1 MFRTNKAHPWHGI
14 PIGENAPEEVTVFI
28 EIVPRDTVKY
38 EVDKETG
45 YLKIDRPQQYSNV
58 VPANYGFIPRTYCGE
73 GIANLARKNTDIS
86 ISDGDGDPLDI
97 LVLSEHH
104 IPRGDIILK
113 ARPIGGFCLI
123 DGGEADDKIIA
134 VLKGD
139 KVFEQ
144 YREISQLPKGIRE
157 RFEHYFLTY
166 KSLPDEPN
174 KCEIAFSYGREGS
187 YNVINTAI
195 DDYAK
200 LTANADAHAQ
210 REPGPETLQ
219 KDHREG

>member
-1 MFRTNKAHPWHGI
+1 MNFRTNKAHPWHGI
-14 PIGENAPEEVTVFI
+14 EIGNDAPGEVTVFI

-58 VPANYGFIPRTYCGE
+58 VPANYGFIPETYCGG
-73 GIANLARKNTDIS
+73 GIAAMARAKTPIP
-86 ISDGDGDPLDI
+86 ISDGDNDPLDI

-144 YREISQLPKGIRE
+144 YTEISQLPKGILE

-166 KSLPDEPN
+166 KSLPDAPN
-174 KCEIAFSYGREGS
+174 ICQIAYSYDREEC
-187 YNVINTAI
+187 YQVINAAVS
-195 DDYAK
+195 DYKA
-200 LTANADAHAQ
+200 LTMAS
-210 REPGPETLQ
+210 G
-219 KDHREG
+219 

>member
-1 MFRTNKAHPWHGI
+1 MFRTDKAHPWHGI

-58 VPANYGFIPRTYCGE
+58 VPANYGFIPQTYCSE
-73 GIANLARKNTDIS
+73 GIASLARSNSDIT
-86 ISDGDGDPLDI
+86 ITGGDGDPLDI

-123 DGGEADDKIIA
+123 DDNEADDKIIA

-144 YREISQLPKGIRE
+144 YQEISQLPKGILE

-166 KSLPDEPN
+166 KSLPDDPN
-174 KCEIAFSYGREGS
+174 ICEIAYSYGRDES
-187 YNVINTAI
+187 YRVINAAI
-195 DDYAK
+195 SDYAELVGRLK
-200 LTANADAHAQ
+200 
-210 REPGPETLQ
+210 
-219 KDHREG
+219 

>member
-1 MFRTNKAHPWHGI
+1 MLRTNKAHPWHGI
-14 PIGENAPEEVTVFI
+14 SIGEGAPEEVTVFI

-58 VPANYGFIPRTYCGE
+58 VPANYGFIPQTYCDE
-73 GIANLARKNTDIS
+73 RIADMARSN
-86 ISDGDGDPLDI
+86 SDLTVTGGDGDPLDI

-113 ARPIGGFCLI
+113 ARPIGGFCLV
-123 DGGEADDKIIA
+123 DDNEADDKIIA

-144 YREISQLPKGIRE
+144 YKEIADLPKGILE

-174 KCEIAFSYGREGS
+174 KCEIAYSYGREAS
-187 YNVINTAI
+187 YEVIRAAI
-195 DDYAK
+195 DDYADLLGK
-200 LTANADAHAQ
+200 L
-210 REPGPETLQ
+210 
-219 KDHREG
+219 K

>member
-1 MFRTNKAHPWHGI
+1 MFRTDKAHPWHGV
-14 PIGENAPEEVTVFI
+14 PIGEGVPEEVTVFI

-38 EVDKETG
+38 EVDKDTG

-58 VPANYGFIPRTYCGE
+58 VPANYGFIPQTYCDKN
-73 GIANLARKNTDIS
+73 IAELARAKTDIN
-86 ISDGDGDPLDI
+86 IIGGDGDPLDI

-113 ARPIGGFCLI
+113 AKPIGGFCLV
-123 DGGEADDKIIA
+123 DDDEADDKIIA

-144 YREISQLPKGIRE
+144 YQEIAQLPMGILE

-166 KSLPDEPN
+166 KNLPDEPK
-174 KCEIAFSYGREGS
+174 KCQIAYSYGREAS
-187 YNVINTAI
+187 FEVIRTAI
-195 DDYAK
+195 ADYAEMIR
-200 LTANADAHAQ
+200 AQ
-210 REPGPETLQ
+210 
-219 KDHREG
+219 H

>member
-1 MFRTNKAHPWHGI
+1 MFRTNKAHPWHGV
-14 PIGENAPEEVTVFI
+14 PIGDDVPEEVTVFI

-58 VPANYGFIPRTYCGE
+58 VPANYGFIPQTYCAE
-73 GIANLARKNTDIS
+73 RIAQLARDKAPNIAIS
-86 ISDGDGDPLDI
+86 GGDTDPLDI

-144 YREISQLPKGIRE
+144 YEEISQLPKGILE

-166 KSLPDEPN
+166 KSLPDDPN
-174 KCEIAFSYGREGS
+174 ICEIAYSYGREDS
-187 YNVINTAI
+187 YNVIKTAMN
-195 DDYAK
+195 DYADLK
-200 LTANADAHAQ
+200 A
-210 REPGPETLQ
+210 
-219 KDHREG
+219 KSM

>member
-1 MFRTNKAHPWHGI
+1 MLRTNKAHPWHGV
-14 PIGENAPEEVTVFI
+14 PIGDGVPDEVTVFV

-58 VPANYGFIPRTYCGE
+58 VPANYGFIPQTYCAE
-73 GIANLARKNTDIS
+73 RIADLARAKSDIE
-86 ISDGDGDPLDI
+86 IRGGDGDPLDI

-104 IPRGDIILK
+104 IPRGDIILR
-113 ARPIGGFCLI
+113 ARPIGGFCLV
-123 DGGEADDKIIA
+123 DDNEADDKIIA

-144 YREISQLPKGIRE
+144 YREIAELPKGILE

-174 KCEIAFSYGREGS
+174 KCEIAFSYGREDS
-187 YNVINTAI
+187 FEVIRNAI
-195 DDYAK
+195 DDYSDLLRK
-200 LTANADAHAQ
+200 L
-210 REPGPETLQ
+210 
-219 KDHREG
+219 K

>member
-14 PIGENAPEEVTVFI
+14 PIGEKVPNEVTVFI

-58 VPANYGFIPRTYCGE
+58 VPANYGFIPQTYCGE
-73 GIANLARKNTDIS
+73 NIAKLATKNSGKPIEF
-86 ISDGDGDPLDI
+86 GDGDPLDI

-113 ARPIGGFCLI
+113 AKPIGGFCLI

-134 VLKGD
+134 TLVGD
-139 KVFEQ
+139 KIYENFAD
-144 YREISQLPKGIRE
+144 ISELPEAIVNRLQ
-157 RFEHYFLTY
+157 HYFLTY
-166 KSLPDEPN
+166 KQLPSEPN
-174 KCEIAFSYGREGS
+174 ICEIAYIYGREKA
-187 YNVINTAI
+187 YEVIGEAI
-195 DDYAK
+195 KDYEELKAK
-200 LTANADAHAQ
+200 L
-210 REPGPETLQ
+210 
-219 KDHREG
+219 K

>member
-1 MFRTNKAHPWHGI
+1 MLRTNKAHPWHGV
-14 PIGENAPEEVTVFI
+14 PIGDGVPEEVTVFI

-58 VPANYGFIPRTYCGE
+58 VPANYGFIPQTYCSE
-73 GIANLARKNTDIS
+73 HIANLARAKTPIE

-144 YREISQLPKGIRE
+144 YREIGELPKGILE

-174 KCEIAFSYGREGS
+174 KCEIAYSYGREES
-187 YNVINTAI
+187 YGVIRSAI
-195 DDYAK
+195 DDYAHLLGK
-200 LTANADAHAQ
+200 L
-210 REPGPETLQ
+210 
-219 KDHREG
+219 K

>member
-14 PIGENAPEEVTVFI
+14 PIGDNVPEEVTVFV

-58 VPANYGFIPRTYCGE
+58 VPANYGFIPQTYCAG
-73 GIANLARKNTDIS
+73 GIASLVRSKTDIS
-86 ISDGDGDPLDI
+86 IVGGDGDPLDI

-123 DGGEADDKIIA
+123 DDSEADDKIIA

-144 YREISQLPKGIRE
+144 YREISELPKGILE

-166 KSLPDEPN
+166 KSLPDAPN
-174 KCEIAFSYGREGS
+174 VCEIAYSYDREES
-187 YNVINTAI
+187 YQVLEAARG
-195 DDYAK
+195 DYAELLGK
-200 LTANADAHAQ
+200 L
-210 REPGPETLQ
+210 
-219 KDHREG
+219 K

>member
-1 MFRTNKAHPWHGI
+1 MFRINKAHPWHGI
-14 PIGENAPEEVTVFI
+14 PIGEGVPEEVTVFV

-58 VPANYGFIPRTYCGE
+58 VPANYGFVPQTYCAE
-73 GIANLARKNTDIS
+73 RIAGRARSKSDLA

-123 DGGEADDKIIA
+123 DDGEADDKIIA

-144 YREISQLPKGIRE
+144 YREIRELPKGILE

-166 KSLPDEPN
+166 KSLPDEPS
-174 KCEIAFSYGREGS
+174 KCEIAFSYGREES
-187 YNVINTAI
+187 YGVIRAAM
-195 DDYAK
+195 DDYK
-200 LTANADAHAQ
+200 
-210 REPGPETLQ
+210 TLLEKQ
-219 KDHREG
+219 T

>member
-1 MFRTNKAHPWHGI
+1 MFRTDKAHPWHGI
-14 PIGENAPEEVTVFI
+14 PIGDGAPAEVTVFI

-58 VPANYGFIPRTYCGE
+58 VPANYGFIPQTYCDS
-73 GIANLARKNTDIS
+73 GIAELARAKTEITVNG
-86 ISDGDGDPLDI
+86 GDGDPLDI

-123 DGGEADDKIIA
+123 DDNEADDKIIA

-144 YREISQLPKGIRE
+144 YEEISQLPKGILE

-166 KSLPDEPN
+166 KSLPDAPN
-174 KCEIAFSYGREGS
+174 VCEIAYSYGREAS
-187 YNVINTAI
+187 YEVISAAI
-195 DDYAK
+195 DDYANLVGK
-200 LTANADAHAQ
+200 L
-210 REPGPETLQ
+210 R
-219 KDHREG
+219 

>member
-1 MFRTNKAHPWHGI
+1 MFRTDKAHPWHGI
-14 PIGENAPEEVTVFI
+14 PIGDNAPDEVTVFI

-58 VPANYGFIPRTYCGE
+58 VPANYGFIPRTFCDKQV
-73 GIANLARKNTDIS
+73 ADLARAK
-86 ISDGDGDPLDI
+86 SDLTITSGDGDPLDI

-123 DGGEADDKIIA
+123 DNHEADDKIVA

-144 YREISQLPKGIRE
+144 YKEIAELPKGILQ

-174 KCEIAFSYGREGS
+174 VCEIAYSYGREES
-187 YNVINTAI
+187 YNVIRAAVR
-195 DDYAK
+195 DYAELMGELK
-200 LTANADAHAQ
+200 
-210 REPGPETLQ
+210 
-219 KDHREG
+219 

>member
-1 MFRTNKAHPWHGI
+1 MLRTNKAHPWHGI
-14 PIGENAPEEVTVFI
+14 SIGEGAPEEVTVFI

-58 VPANYGFIPRTYCGE
+58 VPANYGFIPQTYCAE
-73 GIANLARKNTDIS
+73 RIADMARAKTDLKITG
-86 ISDGDGDPLDI
+86 GDGDPLDI

-113 ARPIGGFCLI
+113 ARPIGGFCLL
-123 DGGEADDKIIA
+123 DDHEADDKIIA

-144 YREISQLPKGIRE
+144 YKEISDLPKGILE

-174 KCEIAFSYGREGS
+174 QCEIAYSYGREAS
-187 YNVINTAI
+187 YEVIRAAI
-195 DDYAK
+195 QDYTDLLGK
-200 LTANADAHAQ
+200 L
-210 REPGPETLQ
+210 
-219 KDHREG
+219 K

>member
-1 MFRTNKAHPWHGI
+1 MGD
-14 PIGENAPEEVTVFI
+14 NAPSEVTVFI

-58 VPANYGFIPRTYCGE
+58 VPANYGFIPQTYCAKR
-73 GIANLARKNTDIS
+73 IADRARAKSS
-86 ISDGDGDPLDI
+86 IAITDGDGDPLDI

-144 YREISQLPKGIRE
+144 YQEISQLPKGILE

-166 KSLPDEPN
+166 KSLPDETN
-174 KCEIAFSYGREGS
+174 KCEIAFSYERDES
-187 YNVINTAI
+187 YEVIRAAA
-195 DDYAK
+195 DDYAE
-200 LTANADAHAQ
+200 LL
-210 REPGPETLQ
+210 RS
-219 KDHREG
+219 

>member
-1 MFRTNKAHPWHGI
+1 MFRTDKAHPWHGI
-14 PIGENAPEEVTVFI
+14 PRGENVPDEVTVFI

-58 VPANYGFIPRTYCGE
+58 VPANYGFIPQTYCAE
-73 GIANLARKNTDIS
+73 GIANLARSKSDIT
-86 ISDGDGDPLDI
+86 ITGGDGDPLDI

-123 DGGEADDKIIA
+123 DANEADDKIIA

-144 YREISQLPKGIRE
+144 YQEISQLPKGILE

-166 KSLPDEPN
+166 KSLPDDPN
-174 KCEIAFSYGREGS
+174 ICEIAYSYGREES
-187 YNVINTAI
+187 HSVIKAAI
-195 DDYAK
+195 EDYAELVGRLK
-200 LTANADAHAQ
+200 
-210 REPGPETLQ
+210 
-219 KDHREG
+219 

>member
-14 PIGENAPEEVTVFI
+14 AIGDQAPEEVTVFI

-58 VPANYGFIPRTYCGE
+58 VPANYGFIPRTYCAK
-73 GIANLARKNTDIS
+73 GIADLARSKTDLPIS
-86 ISDGDGDPLDI
+86 GGDGDPLDI

-144 YREISQLPKGIRE
+144 YREINELPKGILE

-174 KCEIAFSYGREGS
+174 KCEIAYSYGRQEA
-187 YNVINTAI
+187 YRVIETAI
-195 DDYAK
+195 GDYAG
-200 LTANADAHAQ
+200 LL
-210 REPGPETLQ
+210 GSQ
-219 KDHREG
+219 K

>member
-14 PIGENAPEEVTVFI
+14 PLNDNSPAEVTVFV

-73 GIANLARKNTDIS
+73 GIANMARLQSGKT
-86 ISDGDGDPLDI
+86 ISDGDNDPLDI

-113 ARPIGGFCLI
+113 ATPIGGFCLI

-144 YREISQLPKGIRE
+144 YKEIAELPKGILE

-166 KSLPDEPN
+166 KSLPDQPN
-174 KCEIAFSYGREGS
+174 VCEIAYSYGRDES
-187 YNVINTAI
+187 HRVINTAI
-195 DDYAK
+195 RDYAELVK
-200 LTANADAHAQ
+200 TQ
-210 REPGPETLQ
+210 S
-219 KDHREG
+219 

>member
-1 MFRTNKAHPWHGI
+1 MLRTNKAHPWHGI
-14 PIGENAPEEVTVFI
+14 PIGAGAPEEVTVFI

-58 VPANYGFIPRTYCGE
+58 VPANYGFIPQTYCSTS
-73 GIANLARKNTDIS
+73 IADLARSKTDIS
-86 ISDGDGDPLDI
+86 ITDGDGDPLDI

-113 ARPIGGFCLI
+113 AIPIGGFALI

-144 YREISQLPKGIRE
+144 YKEISELPKGILE

-174 KCEIAFSYGREGS
+174 ACEIAYSYGREES
-187 YNVINTAI
+187 HNVIRTAI
-195 DDYAK
+195 EDYRQLVEK
-200 LTANADAHAQ
+200 
-210 REPGPETLQ
+210 
-219 KDHREG
+219 EGR

>member
-1 MFRTNKAHPWHGI
+1 MLRQDKAHPWHGI
-14 PIGENAPEEVTVFI
+14 PIGDNAPEEVTVFI

-73 GIANLARKNTDIS
+73 RIAELGRSKSAVAIS
-86 ISDGDGDPLDI
+86 GGDRDPLDI

-113 ARPIGGFCLI
+113 ARPIGGFCLV
-123 DGGEADDKIIA
+123 DAGEADDKIIA

-144 YREISQLPKGIRE
+144 YTEIAQLPKGILE

-174 KCEIAFSYGREGS
+174 ICEIAYSYGREES
-187 YNVINTAI
+187 YGVIRAATE
-195 DDYAK
+195 DYGEMRKAEDGIG
-200 LTANADAHAQ
+200 N
-210 REPGPETLQ
+210 
-219 KDHREG
+219 

>member
-1 MFRTNKAHPWHGI
+1 MLRTNKAHPWHGV
-14 PIGENAPEEVTVFI
+14 PIGEGVPEEVTVFI

-58 VPANYGFIPRTYCGE
+58 VPANYGFIPQTYCSE
-73 GIANLARKNTDIS
+73 RIASLARAKTDIE
-86 ISDGDGDPLDI
+86 IRDGDGDPLDI

-113 ARPIGGFCLI
+113 ARPIGGFCLV
-123 DGGEADDKIIA
+123 DDNEADDKIIA

-144 YREISQLPKGIRE
+144 YKEITELPKGILE

-166 KSLPDEPN
+166 KSLPDAPN
-174 KCEIAFSYGREGS
+174 VCEIAFSYGREDS
-187 YNVINTAI
+187 YEVIRNAMA
-195 DDYAK
+195 DYAELLNK
-200 LTANADAHAQ
+200 L
-210 REPGPETLQ
+210 
-219 KDHREG
+219 K

>member
-1 MFRTNKAHPWHGI
+1 MPMFRSNKAHPWHGVSR
-14 PIGENAPEEVTVFI
+14 GEGAPAEVTVFI

-58 VPANYGFIPRTYCGE
+58 VPANYGFIPQTYCAE
-73 GIANLARKNTDIS
+73 RVADLARSKTDIG
-86 ISDGDGDPLDI
+86 ISGGDGDPLDI

-104 IPRGDIILK
+104 IPRGDILLK
-113 ARPIGGFCLI
+113 ARPSGGFALI
-123 DGGEADDKIIA
+123 DGGEADDKIIS

-144 YREISQLPKGIRE
+144 YREISELPKGILQ

-174 KCEIAFSYGREGS
+174 KCEIAYSYGRAES
-187 YNVINTAI
+187 YKVIEAAI
-195 DDYAK
+195 ADYQDLLGK
-200 LTANADAHAQ
+200 L
-210 REPGPETLQ
+210 
-219 KDHREG
+219 K

>member
-1 MFRTNKAHPWHGI
+1 MLRTNKAHPWHGV
-14 PIGENAPEEVTVFI
+14 PIGEGVPEEVTVFV
-28 EIVPRDTVKY
+28 EIVPGDTVKY

-58 VPANYGFIPRTYCGE
+58 VPANYGFIPQTYCSE
-73 GIANLARKNTDIS
+73 RIASLARAKTDIE
-86 ISDGDGDPLDI
+86 IRGGDGDPLDI

-113 ARPIGGFCLI
+113 ARPIGGFCLV
-123 DGGEADDKIIA
+123 DDNEADDKIIA

-144 YREISQLPKGIRE
+144 YTEISELPKGILE

-166 KSLPDEPN
+166 KSLPDAPN
-174 KCEIAFSYGREGS
+174 VCEIAYSYGREAS
-187 YNVINTAI
+187 YEVIRNAI
-195 DDYAK
+195 DDYAELLNK
-200 LTANADAHAQ
+200 L
-210 REPGPETLQ
+210 R
-219 KDHREG
+219 

>member
-1 MFRTNKAHPWHGI
+1 MFRTDKAHPWHGI
-14 PIGENAPEEVTVFI
+14 PIGAGVPEEVTVFI

-58 VPANYGFIPRTYCGE
+58 VPANYGFIPQTYCAE
-73 GIANLARKNTDIS
+73 QVADLARSKTDILVNQ
-86 ISDGDGDPLDI
+86 GDGDPLDI

-104 IPRGDIILK
+104 IPRGDIVLK

-123 DGGEADDKIIA
+123 DNNEADDKIIA

-144 YREISQLPKGIRE
+144 YREISELPKGILE

-174 KCEIAFSYGREGS
+174 VCEIAFSYGREYS
-187 YNVINTAI
+187 YEVIRAAI
-195 DDYAK
+195 GDYGR
-200 LTANADAHAQ
+200 LVD
-210 REPGPETLQ
+210 TL
-219 KDHREG
+219 K

>member
-1 MFRTNKAHPWHGI
+1 MFRTHKAHPWHGI
-14 PIGENAPEEVTVFI
+14 EIGENAPEEVTVFV

-58 VPANYGFIPRTYCGE
+58 VPANYGFIPQTYCSRR
-73 GIANLARKNTDIS
+73 IADLARSKTSVEIT
-86 ISDGDGDPLDI
+86 DGDGDPLDI

-113 ARPIGGFCLI
+113 ARPIGGFCLV
-123 DGGEADDKIIA
+123 DNDEADDKIIA

-144 YREISQLPKGIRE
+144 YTEISQLPKGILE

-166 KSLPDEPN
+166 KSLPDAPN
-174 KCEIAFSYGREGS
+174 VCEIPYSYGREES
-187 YNVINTAI
+187 YQVLGAAVADYRELIENTPA
-195 DDYAK
+195 
-200 LTANADAHAQ
+200 
-210 REPGPETLQ
+210 
-219 KDHREG
+219 

>member
-1 MFRTNKAHPWHGI
+1 MLRTNKAHPWHGV
-14 PIGENAPEEVTVFI
+14 PIGDGVPEEVTVFI

-58 VPANYGFIPRTYCGE
+58 VPANYGFIPQTYCSE
-73 GIANLARKNTDIS
+73 HIANLARAKTPIE

-144 YREISQLPKGIRE
+144 YREIGELPKGILE

-174 KCEIAFSYGREGS
+174 KCEIAYSYGREES
-187 YNVINTAI
+187 YGVIRSAI
-195 DDYAK
+195 YDYANLLGK
-200 LTANADAHAQ
+200 L
-210 REPGPETLQ
+210 
-219 KDHREG
+219 K